1 MKMQEGR
8 KFSESYG
15 KLLGVF
21 EFVDA
26 EVSEVSTKTQKTQ
39 TKKPA
44 GQKAK
49 KPAILVALF
58 GVCI

>member
-1 MKMQEGR
+1 MQEFEGR
-8 KFSESYG
+8 YG
-15 KLLGVF
+15 KVLGVLKL
-21 EFVDA
+21 VDA
-26 EVSEVSTKTQKTQ
+26 EVSEVSTQKTQ
-39 TKKPA
+39 TEKPA

>member
-26 EVSEVSTKTQKTQ
+26 EVSEVSTQKTQ
-39 TKKPA
+39 TEKPA